1 MRAIM
6 ISGAEKTAVEVE
18 ITSRD
23 DLEAAIG
30 HASIIADDIDSD
42 NAVYFDE
49 DCFLRG
55 TEGRFVLDTLP
66 PIAGKA
72 VVMGRAHGD
81 QLAATALTLAELL
94 GRVKFT

>member
-1 MRAIM
+1 MRAIL
-6 ISGAEKTAVEVE
+6 ISGSKKSATEVD
-18 ITSRD
+18 IASRD
-23 DLEAAIG
+23 DLEALIG
-30 HASIIADDIDSD
+30 HSSIIADDIDTS

-66 PIAGKA
+66 PIAGNA
-72 VVMGRAHGD
+72 VVMGRANGE
-81 QLAATALTLAELL
+81 QLMATELALEQLL

>member
-1 MRAIM
+1 MRAIL
-6 ISGAEKTAVEVE
+6 IDGLAKTAVE
-18 ITSRD
+18 IDIASQD
-23 DLEAAIG
+23 AIAAAVG
-30 HASIIADDIDSD
+30 HASIIADDIDTG

-72 VVMGRAHGD
+72 VVMGRAIGD
-81 QLAATALTLAELL
+81 RLVGTNLSIEEVLA
-94 GRVKFT
+94 RVKFT

>member
-1 MRAIM
+1 MRAIL
-6 ISGAEKTAVEVE
+6 IDGLAKTAAE
-18 ITSRD
+18 IDIASQD
-23 DLEAAIG
+23 AIAAAVG
-30 HASIIADDIDSD
+30 HTSIIADDIDTG

-72 VVMGRAHGD
+72 VVMGRAMDDRLVGTELSLEEV
-81 QLAATALTLAELL
+81 LA
-94 GRVKFT
+94 RVKFA